1 MSTWSNWS
9 GRHSCD
15 LDELHFARSEADVA
29 AVVAACT
36 SQGRTVRVA
45 GAGHSH
51 MPLVP
56 NDHTIID
63 MSGLAGVVSVDR
75 EQHRARIRAGTPIYA
90 LGRALHDVGF
100 GLFNQGD
107 IDRQTLGGAVG
118 TGTHGNGVS
127 LTNLS
132 AMVVGARV
140 VLADGNAVEC
150 SADDDPSLF
159 QAARLGL
166 GAVGILTEI
175 DMQLRPAYRLREQ
188 AWNATYAE
196 LRPRMVELTQANRH
210 FEFFYYPHRDTAA
223 VKLVND
229 TDLPAEYPVGPEGS
243 RVAWSYE
250 VFPNHR
256 PHLHTEMEF
265 SVPVAA
271 GPECLDAIRQLMLD
285 EFTNVRWPIEYRT
298 VAADDVWLS
307 TAYQR
312 AVATISVHQAIDQP
326 DEPFFRACEMVFRE
340 FDGRP
345 HWGKVNYFSRTDF
358 ARQIPRWNEW
368 WTERNRVDP
377 TGTFLND
384 YLAELSI

>member
-1 MSTWSNWS
+1 MS
-9 GRHSCD
+9 
-15 LDELHFARSEADVA
+15 
-29 AVVAACT
+29 
-36 SQGRTVRVA
+36 
-45 GAGHSH
+45 
-51 MPLVP
+51 PP
-56 NDHTIID
+56 N
-63 MSGLAGVVSVDR
+63 A
-75 EQHRARIRAGTPIYA
+75 
-90 LGRALHDVGF
+90 
-100 GLFNQGD
+100 
-107 IDRQTLGGAVG
+107 
-118 TGTHGNGVS
+118 
-127 LTNLS
+127 
-132 AMVVGARV
+132 
-140 VLADGNAVEC
+140 
-150 SADDDPSLF
+150 
-159 QAARLGL
+159 AAR
-166 GAVGILTEI
+166 
-175 DMQLRPAYRLREQ
+175 PASS
-188 AWNATYAE
+188 
-196 LRPRMVELTQANRH
+196 
-210 FEFFYYPHRDTAA
+210 AA
-223 VKLVND
+223 S
-229 TDLPAEYPVGPEGS
+229 EGS